1 MLQVTGYISMK
12 PDAILHQIQTPNF
25 DAIRAMEPKQ
35 ASRTVV
41 DILRTMEAADES
53 IESLTRQVYALR
65 GAAMLIAEKKRIWEF
80 FIDEEVGKPFRS
92 LDRWNK
98 VTFPKSWRY
107 NREALATITKLP
119 DVQIDQLASMP
130 RCNMLT
136 LTQTSTSVRALPEVI
151 EAAQTLSEDE
161 FADKLTK
168 EHGQHLESRV
178 TLKFTYPQGDA
189 ETVKQALRMVGKL
202 IDVED
207 MSGQLLALAIDYI
220 QEHA

>member
-1 MLQVTGYISMK
+1 MNS
-12 PDAILHQIQTPNF
+12 AILHQIQTPDF
-25 DAIRAMEPKQ
+25 DAIRAMEPEQ
-35 ASRTVV
+35 ASRPVV
-41 DILRTMEAADES
+41 DILRTMEAADEH
-53 IESLTRQVYALR
+53 IESLTRQTFALR
-65 GAAMLIAEKKRIWEF
+65 GAAMKIAQDMQIFKF
-80 FIDEEVGKPFRS
+80 FIDEEVGRPFRS

-98 VTFPKSWRY
+98 VMFPKSFRY
-107 NREALATITKLP
+107 NQEALATITKLP
-119 DVQIDQLASMP
+119 DVPIEQLVSMP

-136 LTQTSTSVRALPEVI
+136 LTHASTGVRALPEVI
-151 EAAQTLSEDE
+151 DAAQTLSEDE

-168 EHGQHLESRV
+168 DHGQHLERRV

-189 ETVKQALRMVGKL
+189 ETVKQALGMVGKL